1 MKKVLYIAMI
11 ALAIIFVMMTVYF
24 LIPGIY
30 HPYIAFHDG
39 KLSPSLVNAA
49 KHPGTVMSAHKIYAV
64 SAFVVAL
71 AFGLIAFLTRPKKQ
85 VGRIA

>member
-1 MKKVLYIAMI
+1 MKKALYIAMI

-39 KLSPSLVNAA
+39 RLSPSLVNAT
-49 KHPGTVMSAHKIYAV
+49 KHPGTVMSAHKLYAA
-64 SAFVVAL
+64 SAFAVAL
-71 AFGLIAFLTRPKKQ
+71 ACGLIAFVTRPKKQ
-85 VGRIA
+85 VGRVA